1 MKKVKFMEQD
11 FDARLTE
18 YLCSRL
24 CHELV
29 GPVGAANNGIEL
41 IKELGDEQG
50 EAFALLADSAT
61 LAAKRLLFYRMAYGA
76 AGYQGLQKGDVV
88 RDFIASICP
97 KDKLTLSWQEL
108 SATQELFATREGI
121 GKLLLNLSVIAID
134 CLPRGGHMKV
144 IVDTAGT
151 WIDAEGTGARIPEHT
166 QTVLKGDLTA
176 VPLEA
181 ATAHVIF
188 TLRLAQRLGIG
199 VEATLAAK
207 DNVRFILRLN

>member
-1 MKKVKFMEQD
+1 MDQD

-50 EAFALLADSAT
+50 EAFSLLADSAS
-61 LAAKRLLFYRMAYGA
+61 LAATRLLFYRMAYGA
-76 AGYQGLQKGDVV
+76 AGYQGLQKGEII
-88 RDFIASICP
+88 RDFIASLCP
-97 KDKLTLSWQEL
+97 QGKLTLVWQEL
-108 SATQELFATREGI
+108 PATQDLFASREGI
-121 GKLLLNLSVIAID
+121 GKLLLNLSVIAMD
-134 CLPRGGHMKV
+134 CLPRGGQIKV
-144 IVDTAGT
+144 TVDAAGI

-166 QTVLKGDLTA
+166 QTALQGDLTA

-181 ATAHVIF
+181 ATAHAIF
-188 TLRLAQRLGIG
+188 TLRLAQRLGRG
-199 VEATLAAK
+199 LEATVPAK
-207 DNVRFILRLN
+207 DNIRFILRLG

>member
-1 MKKVKFMEQD
+1 MQKVRFMDQD

-50 EAFALLADSAT
+50 EAFDLLAESAS

-76 AGYQGLQKGDVV
+76 AGYQGLQKGEVV
-88 RDFIASICP
+88 RDFIVSICP
-97 KDKLTLSWQEL
+97 KDKLTLVWQEL
-108 SATQELFATREGI
+108 SATQALFADREGI

-134 CLPRGGHMKV
+134 CLPRGGQIKV
-144 IVDTAGT
+144 IVDAAGI
-151 WIDAEGTGARIPEHT
+151 WIDAEGIGARIPEHT
-166 QTVLKGDLTA
+166 QTTLQGDLMA

-181 ATAHVIF
+181 ATAHTIF

-199 VEATLAAK
+199 LEATLPAK